1 MPSTFLTSKER
12 ERLVCFPDDIQQW
25 DLITYFTLTEH
36 DCSLIDSYQ
45 GESNRLGAALQLC
58 AVRYLG
64 FCPANLNTTS
74 SDVTAFLARQ
84 LKVDPSVLQDYGK
97 RRMTRSVHFNAVL
110 HHLGFRRVQIED
122 HEQIVAWLTERAL
135 EHDKP
140 TLLFQ
145 MMCERLKQQQMIRPA
160 VTTLERWVVT
170 ARIQAHHESFRRL
183 QPLLTPERVTLLDSL
198 LITEGDQGKTQL
210 YQFRQPAISNTP
222 MALLSTL
229 GKFATLQSWSVDE
242 WEMSALN
249 PNRQK
254 FLARLGR
261 KYTVQALRRMGPE
274 RRYPILLSFLQQT
287 LIDLTDESIDI
298 FDVCIASRHKKARK
312 ALQDYQTEIAETTE
326 AHSQL
331 LQTIGDLVLDDT
343 VTDDNLRQAI
353 YYHIPR
359 SNLQLAV
366 KEAHSLRRP
375 NSYFD
380 FLDDH
385 YSYVRQFAPQFLDT
399 LSFDSHEADDT
410 LLEAIE
416 VFRSLNTTK
425 QRKLPEDV
433 PVDFVPDNWQRFV
446 APEGQP
452 ERRAYELCTLST
464 LRDRLRSGDIYL
476 PNSRRYTDPETFLI
490 PRSEW
495 PNLRTDVCG
504 QLDLDP
510 TGKAR
515 LSERAQELK
524 DLLPRVDRVLDR
536 SDGIRIEDGELIV
549 PMDDGEDLPE
559 SVQALDDQIRRRI
572 PDVDL
577 TDLLLEVDQWTGFSQ
592 YLTHAGGGQPR
603 TDDLL
608 LHQHAAIVGQGTNM
622 GLLEM
627 AHSAGLAYDR
637 LAWASTWYLREE
649 TLKAAVTALVNFQYR
664 QPLAQH
670 WGGGTLSSSDGQR
683 FPVQGKVRNARALPK
698 YFGYGEG
705 ITFYTWSSDQFSQY
719 GTKVIS
725 STVRDATYV
734 LDEILNNETDLT
746 LLEHTTDTA
755 GYTDLV
761 FCLFDLLGMQFSPRL
776 RDIGDRQLYKLT
788 TDAAIYPRLDTR
800 LMGRI
805 DLPRL
810 LEKWDDLARIAGSL
824 KRGYVTASLL
834 ISRLQAYPR
843 QGQLTK
849 LLQEYGRLVKTIFV
863 LRYLEDAALRRRVHA
878 QLNKGEKLH
887 DLRKFLFFA
896 REGVVSQKY
905 EEGQA
910 NQAGCLNLLT
920 NAVIVWNTVYM
931 QAALDSIRREGYP
944 VQEEDLAHLWPIRF
958 AHIHRYGKYEFNV
971 EAARA
976 RAGLRPLKQR

>member
-110 HHLGFRRVQIED
+110 NHLGFRRVQIED
-122 HEQIVAWLTERAL
+122 HEQIVEWLTERAL

-145 MMCERLKQQQMIRPA
+145 MICERLKQQQMIRPA